1 MQVSVITLF
10 PEWVEQVTKFGMPR
24 VAAEQG
30 ALALNLV
37 NPRDFAENPWRRI
50 DRRPYGGGP
59 GMGMEA
65 EPLARAIAAARSVS
79 AGPVV
84 ALTPQGERFTQAW
97 AERLVAG
104 GGMTLLCGRYEGW
117 DARLDAGLAPDAP
130 IDVELSVGD
139 VVLSGGELGAMMVI
153 DACARLLPG
162 VLGDENSSVEDSFSS
177 GALDHPHYAR
187 PAEWRGQAVPEVL
200 MSGDHAAIRRW
211 RRQQALARTWERRP
225 DLLDGLV
232 LSPDEQEWLRA
243 YIAQHAID
251 AKR

>member
-1 MQVSVITLF
+1 MEDQDGWQRAVSEEGEFYYIN
-10 PEWVEQVTKFGMPR
+10 EATKETRWAPP
-24 VAAEQG
+24 AD
-30 ALALNLV
+30 NL
-37 NPRDFAENPWRRI
+37 P
-50 DRRPYGGGP
+50 
-59 GMGMEA
+59 
-65 EPLARAIAAARSVS
+65 
-79 AGPVV
+79 
-84 ALTPQGERFTQAW
+84 
-97 AERLVAG
+97 
-104 GGMTLLCGRYEGW
+104 EGW

>member
-59 GMGMEA
+59 GMVMEA

-117 DARLDAGLAPDAP
+117 DARLDAGLMWSCQW
-130 IDVELSVGD
+130 VMWCCR
-139 VVLSGGELGAMMVI
+139 GASW
-153 DACARLLPG
+153 AR
-162 VLGDENSSVEDSFSS
+162 
-177 GALDHPHYAR
+177 
-187 PAEWRGQAVPEVL
+187 
-200 MSGDHAAIRRW
+200 
-211 RRQQALARTWERRP
+211 
-225 DLLDGLV
+225 
-232 LSPDEQEWLRA
+232 
-243 YIAQHAID
+243 
-251 AKR
+251 